1 MAISAILPALVLC
14 SGLASTI
21 LLAAQAHAQVIDL
34 PPLFPPFNGTSGN
47 GTEPG
52 GNNQTAPVPDGNF
65 TSPPPAEPPAGN
77 DSSDQPGAPDVAQSP
92 VQNTNPCLEYD
103 EESHMVEILCDADI
117 YELFSGL
124 RHDSITQQ
132 PGSGQILINA
142 NITVNEDATF
152 SIHSGRGVNYVKIA
166 GNSGITVHGA
176 IHIDAVKITSW
187 DPANNAAVEQ
197 DATGSVPRAYL
208 FLSGSQGSHIFNSE
222 LGYMGYNAT
231 GYRGIDLLAGSHDFV
246 IANSSFHNMWY
257 AFYSNGAYNV
267 TIDSSEYWDN
277 HLYAIDP
284 HTGTYNMT
292 ISNNT
297 LHHNPIGLVCS
308 LDCHDIVFEHNT
320 IYNNSGP
327 GIFFSRNTHDSVARY
342 NIIYDQPVG
351 IAFSESPDNEAYG
364 NSITS
369 TGRGVF
375 FTDPENPDDGDTTN
389 NRIYNNTIG
398 NSAVGIAAFRTADN
412 IAASNHFYNITMSH
426 YRLNASSTLT
436 IDNQT
441 FENATI
447 EGQDGENVVNIAN
460 SSAIQ
465 IDGGEIYDA
474 SLQHTIGLSNQT
486 IMVISVPNRE

>member
-1 MAISAILPALVLC
+1 
-14 SGLASTI
+14 
-21 LLAAQAHAQVIDL
+21 
-34 PPLFPPFNGTSGN
+34 
-47 GTEPG
+47 
-52 GNNQTAPVPDGNF
+52 
-65 TSPPPAEPPAGN
+65 
-77 DSSDQPGAPDVAQSP
+77 
-92 VQNTNPCLEYD
+92 
-103 EESHMVEILCDADI
+103 MVEILCDADI

-132 PGSGQILINA
+132 LGSGQILINA

-152 SIHSGRGVNYVKIA
+152 SINPDGGINYVKIA

-187 DPANNAAVEQ
+187 DPANNAVVEQ
-197 DATGSVPRAYL
+197 DATGSVPRGYL

-222 LGYMGYNAT
+222 LGYMGHNAT
-231 GYRGIDLLAGSHDFV
+231 GYRGVDLLAGSHDFTV
-246 IANSSFHNMWY
+246 ANSSFHDMWY

-267 TIDSSEYWDN
+267 TIDSSEYRDN
-277 HLYAIDP
+277 DLYAIDP
-284 HTGTYNMT
+284 HTGTHNVT

-297 LHHNPIGLVCS
+297 LHGNPVGLVCS
-308 LDCHDIVFEHNT
+308 LDCYDIIFEGNT

-342 NIIYDQPVG
+342 NTIYDQPVG
-351 IAFSESPDNEAYG
+351 IAFSESRDNEAYG

-375 FTDPENPDDGDTTN
+375 FTNPENRDDGNTTN
-389 NRIYNNTIG
+389 NRVYNNTIS

-412 IAASNHFYNITMSH
+412 IATSNNFHNITMSH
-426 YRLNASSTLT
+426 YRLNASSALT
-436 IDNQT
+436 IDSQT

-460 SSAIQ
+460 SGIIQ
-465 IDGGEIYDA
+465 VDGDMYDA
-474 SLQHTIGLSNQT
+474 SLQHTVMLSNQT
-486 IMVISVPNRE
+486 ITVSSTPMGSLRTAAPSNPDSNPLYLRP